1 MKKLLGGAGLIAL
14 LLLPGCSRTTTT
26 YSVAGS
32 GAERAEAEV
41 TDVISRALDA
51 EALGVNAD
59 SLYAS
64 APLIVVN
71 GRQRV
76 TTPLFAN
83 VGTGGT
89 VAISSSQLEIRAGL
103 AWGLVEYRWS
113 SREGVTR
120 EGRAT
125 FVLKPGTDGRW
136 RIQHVHSS
144 SPR

>member
-1 MKKLLGGAGLIAL
+1 LRRSRVSTVL
-14 LLLPGCSRTTTT
+14 LLVLLGCSRTTTT

-41 TDVISRALDA
+41 TAVISQALDA
-51 EALGVNAD
+51 EALGQNAD
-59 SLYAS
+59 SLYTS

-71 GRQRV
+71 GRTRA

-125 FVLKPGTDGRW
+125 FVLKPGNDGRW

>member
-1 MKKLLGGAGLIAL
+1 MRKLVGGASAVLGL
-14 LLLPGCSRTTTT
+14 LLLGCSRGTTT
-26 YSVAGS
+26 YRVAGT
-32 GAERAEAEV
+32 GADRAEAEV
-41 TDVISRALDA
+41 TEVISRALEA
-51 EALGVNAD
+51 EALGQNAD
-59 SLYAS
+59 SLYN
-64 APLIVVN
+64 APIIVVN
-71 GRQRV
+71 GRTRAG
-76 TTPLFAN
+76 TPLFAN

-125 FVLKPGTDGRW
+125 FVLKPGSDGRW